1 MKDNNKHIEP
11 QDSFSELIKQKLE
24 GHQMPVDADVWK
36 QLEDKLHKKRRKPIL
51 WWFVTGS
58 AAMLALLLSIQ
69 PLVDEKTNQLSFEQ
83 IEKENIPD
91 NKLSEPKD
99 KIERKNEKPTTVE
112 YAKVQEEQDLSI
124 KQEKQVKTSS
134 LNKKLEN
141 NLSEER
147 QTEENKTDNSIV
159 SRKTDVNTTNSEK
172 TNSNEARKSTIVEAS
187 PDSISISKKNIKKL
201 DELPAVDSKDYS
213 EPKPKKKRDWLLAAA
228 FGSGGSSSVASPN
241 DMFLAEIGDR
251 NLVKAATTY
260 TRILTADDF
269 SYKSFSAPL
278 SFGLTVRKE
287 ITNHLDVETGLVY
300 TYLSTSFEENGISH
314 YDASLSL
321 HYLGI
326 PVNLIVPVW
335 KDKKWEV
342 YFSGGGMVEKGL
354 RSIYIQNEYIGSQI
368 ITTDARTKI
377 DGFQWSA
384 NATLGGM
391 YNLYRNIGIYF
402 EPKFSYYFDND
413 QPISA
418 RTDQPVVF
426 GLTAGVRF
434 KL

>member
-11 QDSFSELIKQKLE
+11 QDSFSELIRQKLQ
-24 GHQMPVDADVWK
+24 GHQMPVDADMWA

-58 AAMLALLLSIQ
+58 AAVLALLLSIQ

-83 IEKENIPD
+83 VEKKHIP
-91 NKLSEPKD
+91 NKKLSEPKD
-99 KIERKNEKPTTVE
+99 KIERNDAKSTTID

-124 KQEKQVKTSS
+124 KPERQVNTSS
-134 LNKKLEN
+134 LNKKPEN
-141 NLSEER
+141 NLSEDGQVEA
-147 QTEENKTDNSIV
+147 NKTDNYIV
-159 SRKTDVNTTNSEK
+159 SRKTDVNTTNVEK
-172 TNSNEARKSTIVEAS
+172 KDNNQARKSTIVETS
-187 PDSISISKKNIKKL
+187 SDSISNSKKNIKKL
-201 DELPAVDSKDYS
+201 DELPAVDSKNIS
-213 EPKPKKKRDWLLAAA
+213 EPKPKKKRDLLLAAA
-228 FGSGGSSSVASPN
+228 FGSGGGSSVASPN
-241 DMFLAEIGDR
+241 DMFFAEIGSR

-287 ITNHLDVETGLVY
+287 ITNHLGVETGLVY
-300 TYLSTSFEENGISH
+300 TYLSTSFEENGVSH

-326 PVNLIVPVW
+326 PVNLIVPIW

-354 RSIYIQNEYIGSQI
+354 RSVYIQNEYIGSQI
-368 ITTDARTKI
+368 ITTDARTNI
-377 DGFQWSA
+377 DGLQWSV
-384 NATLGGM
+384 NATLGGT

-418 RTDQPVVF
+418 RTDQPVVI
-426 GLTAGVRF
+426 GLAAGVRF